1 MPRIVLAT
9 LIAITSLA
17 SDRLLADETTFGI
30 GAAINDNIKLYFPI
44 NTDRFLIEPTIVYT
58 NSKREF

>member
-1 MPRIVLAT
+1 M
-9 LIAITSLA
+9 TSLA
-17 SDRLLADETTFGI
+17 ADRLLADETTFGI

-44 NTDRFLIEPTIVYT
+44 NTDRFLIETTVVYT